1 MEGEGGGRAT
11 SSAWEL
17 VVLNHGDGPGV
28 AVGTKVTT
36 MDGELCGRWAGG
48 RLLTKTSIII
58 VRTSRK
64 DDITEEDVRP
74 HVCVSCDSV
83 AVISTLR

>member
-1 MEGEGGGRAT
+1 MV
-11 SSAWEL
+11 L
-17 VVLNHGDGPGV
+17 LNHGDGSGV

-36 MDGELCGRWAGG
+36 MDGELCVGRWEVIN
-48 RLLTKTSIII
+48 KDKYI
-58 VRTSRK
+58 VHRK

-83 AVISTLR
+83 AVIAPSSS